1 MKRLNFIVLLLTLVF
16 VSTMWAQSF
25 QETGKLEWIVKD
37 REFSRSF
44 MEAYID
50 TLMKIDDM
58 AELEVQETDELRVIV
73 AIDVEGNAMLE
84 SIYAKGR
91 SGVLNKLVGTVLD
104 SMDVDMVKRIQS
116 RKYTWDYLSAVD
128 VGGGRGDVI
137 NVFEERSNKQVRDA
151 FWWTHRRVDIS
162 VFPRIFIRVNPNFA
176 IATEFGRQD
185 LGFPAAASRTLNMGL
200 ATEVLKFYVT
210 LPASYLNLTKNSNSP
225 LEGTFGGVLKF
236 DSPNFGGSLSF
247 QDMNFLGNTDTTGFL
262 NPSNAVYN
270 PASGQFYY
278 SFTSRIGSTADQPGF
293 VPLGSLRLQIGFTY
307 MQFAYGQVIDTEDG
321 ISDGIGAY
329 TLLDKSDPLASTFGL
344 FRAEYASDMND
355 RFFNKIKM
363 AAQLNI
369 GLNGFGGFDFTTAYT
384 ITEWLGVN
392 LNMTYFWSPMTF
404 SYPDPTPG
412 ETTTLEYDW
421 EPGFYIVPSLALY
434 F

>member
-1 MKRLNFIVLLLTLVF
+1 MRLRNLVLLLTVLSF

-25 QETGKLEWIVKD
+25 QETGKLEWVVKD
-37 REFSRSF
+37 RDFSRSF

-50 TLMKIDDM
+50 TLMTIDDM

-73 AIDVEGNAMLE
+73 GIDVEGNSSLE
-84 SIYAKGR
+84 NIYAKGR
-91 SGVLNKLVGTVLD
+91 SGVLNKLAKAVLD
-104 SMDVDMVKRIQS
+104 SMDSTMIDNIQS
-116 RKYTWDYLSAVD
+116 RRYNWDYLSAVD

-176 IATEFGRQD
+176 FAAEFGRQD

-210 LPASYLNLTKNSNSP
+210 LPASYLNLNSSSKP

-236 DSPNFGGSLSF
+236 DAPNFGGSISF
-247 QDMNFLGNTDTTGFL
+247 QDMNFLGKTDTSNFL
-262 NPSNAVYN
+262 NPGNAVYN

-278 SFTSRIGSTADQPGF
+278 SFTSRIGTPEDQPGF
-293 VPLGSLRLQIGFTY
+293 VPIGSLRLQIGFTFMEY
-307 MQFAYGQVIDTEDG
+307 AYGQVFDETGAADG
-321 ISDGIGAY
+321 TGAY
-329 TLLDKSDPLASTFGL
+329 HQLDKSGALESMFGL
-344 FRAEYASDMND
+344 FRAEYASDMNN
-355 RFFNKIKM
+355 RFFNKIKI
-363 AAQLNI
+363 AGQLNM
-369 GLNGFGGFDFTTAYT
+369 GLDGFGGFDFSTSYT

-392 LNMTYFWSPMTF
+392 LNLTYFWKPMVF
-404 SYPDPTPG
+404 NYVDPDPTI
-412 ETTTLEYDW
+412 TTVYEYEW
-421 EPGFYIVPSLALY
+421 NPGFFIVPSVALY

>member
-1 MKRLNFIVLLLTLVF
+1 MKNRNLIALLTMLSF

-25 QETGKLEWIVKD
+25 QETGKLEWVVKD

-50 TLMKIDDM
+50 TLMTIDDM

-73 AIDVEGNAMLE
+73 GIDVEGNSSLE
-84 SIYAKGR
+84 NIYAKVR
-91 SGVLNKLVGTVLD
+91 SGVLNKLAKAVLD
-104 SMDVDMVKRIQS
+104 SMDADMIDNIQS
-116 RKYTWDYLSAVD
+116 RRYNWDYLSAVD

-176 IATEFGRQD
+176 FAAEFGRQD

-200 ATEVLKFYVT
+200 ATEVLKFYAT
-210 LPASYLNLTKNSNSP
+210 LPASYLNLNSSSNP

-236 DSPNFGGSLSF
+236 DSPSFGGSISF
-247 QDMNFLGNTDTTGFL
+247 QDMNFLGTTDTSNFL
-262 NPSNAVYN
+262 SPKNAVYN

-278 SFTSRIGSTADQPGF
+278 SFTSRIGSPADQPGF
-293 VPLGSLRLQIGFTY
+293 VPIGSLRLQIGFTF
-307 MQFAYGQVIDTEDG
+307 MQFAYGQVFNESG
-321 ISDGIGAY
+321 ISDGTGAY
-329 TLLDKSDPLASTFGL
+329 HQLDKSGALESMFGL
-344 FRAEYASDMND
+344 FRVEYASDMNN

-363 AAQLNI
+363 AGQLNM
-369 GLNGFGGFDFTTAYT
+369 GLDGFGGFDFTTSYT

-392 LNMTYFWSPMTF
+392 LNLTYFWKPMVFT
-404 SYPDPTPG
+404 YEDPDPT
-412 ETTTLEYDW
+412 TDTVLEYEW
-421 EPGFYIVPSLALY
+421 KPGFFIVPSVALY

>member
-1 MKRLNFIVLLLTLVF
+1 MKLRNLITLLITLVF
-16 VSTMWAQSF
+16 VSTMWAQGF
-25 QETGKLEWIVKD
+25 QETGKLEWVVKD

-50 TLMKIDDM
+50 TLMEIDDM

-73 AIDVEGNAMLE
+73 GIDVEGNSSLE

-91 SGVLNKLVGTVLD
+91 SGVLNKLVRAVLD
-104 SMDVDMVKRIQS
+104 SMDVEMVSRIQS
-116 RKYTWDYLSAVD
+116 RKYSWDYLSAVD
-128 VGGGRGDVI
+128 VGGGRGDVV

-162 VFPRIFIRVNPNFA
+162 VFPRMFIRVNPNFA
-176 IATEFGRQD
+176 FATEFGRQD

-210 LPASYLNLTKNSNSP
+210 LPASYLNLMKNSNSP

-247 QDMNFLGNTDTTGFL
+247 QDMNFLGNTDTTSFL
-262 NPSNAVYN
+262 NPSNVVYN
-270 PASGQFYY
+270 PSSGQFYY

-293 VPLGSLRLQIGFTY
+293 VPLGSLRLQIGFSY
-307 MQFAYGQVIDTEDG
+307 MQFAYGDVLDDEAGVT
-321 ISDGIGAY
+321 DGIGAFR
-329 TLLDKSDPLASTFGL
+329 LLDKSDPLESMFGL
-344 FRAEYASDMND
+344 FRAEYASDMNN
-355 RFFNKIKM
+355 RFFNRIKM

-369 GLNGFGGFDFTTAYT
+369 GLNGFGGFDFTTSYT

-404 SYPDPTPG
+404 NYVDPTPG
-412 ETTTLEYDW
+412 SNTTLEYEW
-421 EPGFYIVPSLALY
+421 EPGFYIVPSVAVY

>member
-1 MKRLNFIVLLLTLVF
+1 MKIRNLITSVIMLVF
-16 VSTMWAQSF
+16 VSTMWAQGF
-25 QETGKLEWIVKD
+25 QETGKLEWVVKD

-50 TLMKIDDM
+50 TLMEIDDM

-73 AIDVEGNAMLE
+73 GIDVEGNASLE

-91 SGVLNKLVGTVLD
+91 SGVLNKLVNAVLD
-104 SMDVDMVKRIQS
+104 SMDVEMIERIQS
-116 RKYTWDYLSAVD
+116 RKYNWDYLAAVD
-128 VGGGRGDVI
+128 VGGGRGDVV

-162 VFPRIFIRVNPNFA
+162 VFPRMFIRVNPNFA
-176 IATEFGRQD
+176 FATEFGRQD

-210 LPASYLNLTKNSNSP
+210 LPASYLNLMKNSNSP

-262 NPSNAVYN
+262 NPSNVVYN
-270 PASGQFYY
+270 PSSGQFYY
-278 SFTSRIGSTADQPGF
+278 SFTSRIGTTADQPGF

-307 MQFAYGQVIDTEDG
+307 MQFAYGDVLDTEAG
-321 ISDGIGAY
+321 VSDGIGAFA
-329 TLLDKSDPLASTFGL
+329 LRDKSDPLESMFGL
-344 FRAEYASDMND
+344 FRAEYASDMNN
-355 RFFNKIKM
+355 RFFNRIKL

-404 SYPDPTPG
+404 NYVDPTPG
-412 ETTTLEYDW
+412 STTALEYEW
-421 EPGFYIVPSLALY
+421 EPGFYIVPSIAVY

>member
-1 MKRLNFIVLLLTLVF
+1 MKIRNLITSFIMLVF
-16 VSTMWAQSF
+16 VSTMWAQGF
-25 QETGKLEWIVKD
+25 RETGKLEWVVKD

-50 TLMKIDDM
+50 TLVEIDDM

-73 AIDVEGNAMLE
+73 GIDVEGNATLE

-91 SGVLNKLVGTVLD
+91 SGVLNKLVSAVLD
-104 SMDVDMVKRIQS
+104 SMDVEMIQRIQS
-116 RKYTWDYLSAVD
+116 RKYNWDYLAAVD

-162 VFPRIFIRVNPNFA
+162 VFPRMFIRVNPNFA
-176 IATEFGRQD
+176 FATEFGRQD

-210 LPASYLNLTKNSNSP
+210 LPASYLNLMKSNNSP

-262 NPSNAVYN
+262 NPSNVVYN
-270 PASGQFYY
+270 PSSGQFYY
-278 SFTSRIGSTADQPGF
+278 SFTSRIGTTVDQPGF
-293 VPLGSLRLQIGFTY
+293 VPLGSLRLQIGFSY
-307 MQFAYGQVIDTEDG
+307 MQFAYGDVLDTEAG
-321 ISDGIGAY
+321 VSDGIGAFR
-329 TLLDKSDPLASTFGL
+329 LLDKSDPLESMFGL
-344 FRAEYASDMND
+344 FRAEYASDMNNRYFN
-355 RFFNKIKM
+355 RFKV

-404 SYPDPTPG
+404 SYPDTTPG
-412 ETTTLEYDW
+412 STTILEYEW
-421 EPGFYIVPSLALY
+421 EPGFYIVPSIAVY

>member
-1 MKRLNFIVLLLTLVF
+1 VKIRNLMTLSIMLVF
-16 VSTMWAQSF
+16 VSTIWAQGF
-25 QETGKLEWIVKD
+25 QETGKLEWVVKD

-50 TLMKIDDM
+50 TLMEIDDM

-73 AIDVEGNAMLE
+73 AIDVEGNASLE
-84 SIYAKGR
+84 NIYAKGR
-91 SGVLNKLVGTVLD
+91 SGVLNKLVKTVLD
-104 SMDVDMVKRIQS
+104 SMDVEMIERIQS
-116 RKYTWDYLSAVD
+116 RKYNWDYLAAVD
-128 VGGGRGDVI
+128 VGGGRGDVV

-162 VFPRIFIRVNPNFA
+162 VFPRMFIRVNPNFA
-176 IATEFGRQD
+176 FATEFGRQD

-210 LPASYLNLTKNSNSP
+210 LPASYLNLMKSSNSP

-262 NPSNAVYN
+262 NPSNVVYN
-270 PASGQFYY
+270 PSSGQFYY
-278 SFTSRIGSTADQPGF
+278 SFTSRIGTTADQPGF
-293 VPLGSLRLQIGFTY
+293 VPLGSLRLQIGFSY
-307 MQFAYGQVIDTEDG
+307 MQFAYGDVLDSEDG
-321 ISDGIGAY
+321 VSDGIGAFS
-329 TLLDKSDPLASTFGL
+329 LLDKSDPLESMFGL
-344 FRAEYASDMND
+344 FRAEYASDMNNRYFN
-355 RFFNKIKM
+355 RFKV

-392 LNMTYFWSPMTF
+392 LNMTYFWSAMTF
-404 SYPDPTPG
+404 NYVDPSGVSTIP
-412 ETTTLEYDW
+412 LEYKW
-421 EPGFYIVPSLALY
+421 EPGFYIVPSIAVY

>member
-1 MKRLNFIVLLLTLVF
+1 MSLFTFVF
-16 VSTMWAQSF
+16 VSAMWAQSF

-50 TLMKIDDM
+50 TLMEIDDM

-73 AIDVEGNAMLE
+73 AIDVEGNSSLE

-91 SGVLNKLVGTVLD
+91 SGVLNKLVNTVLD
-104 SMDVDMVKRIQS
+104 SMDVDMLSRIKS
-116 RKYTWDYLSAVD
+116 RKYSWDYLSAVD
-128 VGGGRGDVI
+128 VGGGRGYVI

-176 IATEFGRQD
+176 FATEFGRQD
-185 LGFPAAASRTLNMGL
+185 LGFPAAASRTLNLGL
-200 ATEVLKFYVT
+200 ATEVLKFYAT
-210 LPASYLNLTKNSNSP
+210 LPASYLNLTKDSNSP

-262 NPSNAVYN
+262 NPSNVVYN
-270 PASGQFYY
+270 PSSGQFYY

-307 MQFAYGQVIDTEDG
+307 MQFAYGQVLDVDKLG
-321 ISDGIGAY
+321 ASDGLGSFG
-329 TLLDKSDPLASTFGL
+329 LLDKSDPLESMFGL

-355 RFFNKIKM
+355 RFFNRFKM

-384 ITEWLGVN
+384 ITEWLGLN
-392 LNMTYFWSPMTF
+392 LNMTYFWSPLTF
-404 SYPDPTPG
+404 TYPDPTPG
-412 ETTTLEYDW
+412 SSAVLSYDW